1 MQFSA
6 IIAAAFAGFAAAQA
20 PYALVAVESSHG
32 GAGNGLVNKTIQVP
46 LDTVYTNPAVLNEVS
61 TLYLISCSQGTNVY
75 SVVCQPHKDPA
86 GTDTGAKPF
95 DIKTPSRL
103 STNTVVVGSI
113 TCHA

>member
-20 PYALVAVESSHG
+20 PWALVAVESSHG
-32 GAGNGLVNKTIQVP
+32 GAGSGLVNKTIQVP
-46 LDTVYTNPAVLNEVS
+46 LDTVYTNPPVLNEVS
-61 TLYLISCSQGTNVY
+61 TLYLISCSQGTDVY

-95 DIKTPSRL
+95 DINTPSYL